1 MKIVGCPGKSNL
13 LVPNYISLI
22 ELQNFFDRYCET
34 GTENNG
40 GYSIE
45 TVSLGK
51 EVAELGF
58 SLLKNFYSV
67 TCDRPER
74 YRFTTQSELETSFA
88 RTEATEGKQTVHP
101 YFRRVFSR
109 CLGEMLWENRISCA
123 RERPS
128 KRPAS
133 KRSYKKE
140 LLRRFSTRRSSLDTY
155 VRIFRPN
162 VSRGERKISTR
173 TLRSIW

>member
-1 MKIVGCPGKSNL
+1 MSSSREISDRGLDTWRLLVVPANLGNL
-13 LVPNYISLI
+13 LVANYISPI
-22 ELQNFFDRYCET
+22 KLQNFFDRYFET

-40 GYSIE
+40 GYSME

-51 EVAELGF
+51 EVAELEF

-101 YFRRVFSR
+101 YFRRVFSPPSR
-109 CLGEMLWENRISCA
+109 CLGEML
-123 RERPS
+123 
-128 KRPAS
+128 
-133 KRSYKKE
+133 
-140 LLRRFSTRRSSLDTY
+140 
-155 VRIFRPN
+155 
-162 VSRGERKISTR
+162 
-173 TLRSIW
+173 